1 MIHAL
6 IVDDEPLAHEVITHH
21 LKSHTDVNIA
31 GQCLSAAQAMKFL
44 ANNEIDLLFLD
55 INMPELTGIDM
66 LKVLAKMPQVIIVS
80 AYQEY
85 ALQGFELNVTDYLL
99 KPVSSERFNK
109 ALQKVRERHQLKAP
123 PKENQ
128 PLKRQH
134 IILKV
139 DRGQRKFELDNIH
152 YLEAFGNYV
161 KLWQDQDM
169 TLVSSTLKQ
178 LIENLPSSQ
187 FLQCHK
193 SFVINCDF
201 VVGLDTD
208 QLTLRNGSTIKI
220 GKSFKPRIDGIFEK
234 I

>member
-1 MIHAL
+1 MINAL
-6 IVDDEPLAHEVITHH
+6 IVDDEPLAHDVILHH
-21 LKSHTDVNIA
+21 LRSHTDINVV
-31 GQCLSAAQAMKFL
+31 GQCLSAAQAMNVL

-99 KPVSSERFNK
+99 KPVSSERFNQ
-109 ALQKVRERHQLKAP
+109 ALQKVRERYQIKA
-123 PKENQ
+123 KATENQ
-128 PLKRQH
+128 APKRQH

-139 DRGQRKFELDNIH
+139 DRGQHKFELDSIH

-161 KLWQDQDM
+161 KLWQEQGM

-178 LIENLPSSQ
+178 LIENLPSDQ
-187 FLQCHK
+187 FFQCHK
-193 SFVINCDF
+193 SFVINRDF
-201 VVGLDTD
+201 VVGLDTE
-208 QLTLRNGSTIKI
+208 QITLKNGNAIKI
-220 GKSFKPRIDGIFEK
+220 GKSFKPRIDGIFDTL
-234 I
+234 